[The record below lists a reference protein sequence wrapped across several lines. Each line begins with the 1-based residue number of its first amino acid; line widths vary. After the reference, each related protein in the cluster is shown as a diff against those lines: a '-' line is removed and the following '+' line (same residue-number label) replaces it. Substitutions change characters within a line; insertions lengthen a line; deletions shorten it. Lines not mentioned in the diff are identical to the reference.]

1 MKSKRGDALFNQ
13 FDVTMKSLLRA
24 SPAAWLRLVGV
35 ESTETMLLE
44 DKDLQ
49 LEDTD
54 LSPVT
59 TTCGKR

>member
-13 FDVTMKSLLRA
+13 FDVTIKSLLRA

-35 ESTETMLLE
+35 ESTEIMLLE
-44 DKDLQ
+44 NKDLQ

-54 LSPVT
+54 LFTVT

>member
-1 MKSKRGDALFNQ
+1 MKSKRGDTLFNQ

-24 SPAAWLRLVGV
+24 SPAAWLRLVGI

-54 LSPVT
+54 LSTVT
-59 TTCGKR
+59 TTCDKR

>member
-1 MKSKRGDALFNQ
+1 MFNQ

-54 LSPVT
+54 LSTVT
-59 TTCGKR
+59 TTCCKR

>member
-1 MKSKRGDALFNQ
+1 MFNQ

-35 ESTETMLLE
+35 ESTEIMLLE
-44 DKDLQ
+44 NKDLQ

-54 LSPVT
+54 LFTVT